1 MLAFLRN
8 LFLPN
13 LPVITPEQGF
23 SDGRAAAFKYL
34 SRHPGALSEEI
45 LLSEAMQKQAI
56 NVYCNAYA
64 SGIRSAVFEHR
75 QRITSGEF

>member
-1 MLAFLRN
+1 MLSFIKRL
-8 LFLPN
+8 LVPSLPI
-13 LPVITPEQGF
+13 ITPEKGF